1 MQAIRFT
8 KLLRK
13 ANDMN
18 AYFDPALA
26 PAPIAL
32 SIVEGMSNAQYHA
45 RPEYSSSQLKD
56 MIRSA
61 AHFYSHN
68 IAKEHDK
75 ERKACMDFGTLAH
88 TLFLEPDQ
96 FANEFVILPVDAPR
110 KPTEVMLKA
119 KNPSSETLDKI
130 AFWENFE
137 AINGHKTIITEE
149 DFQGAKRI
157 VKNLQTLSMYGVM
170 QNNYGMAEASFFFK
184 DPIFGLELRV
194 RPDYHIVPCSAFQN
208 GLILD
213 LKTTSD
219 ARAIAFQR
227 QCGNFAY
234 DLSAAMYREGFQQ
247 VYGTEEK
254 PDFIFLV
261 AENTAPFNVKQYK
274 ASNLFL
280 SVGEQRYYRAKELL
294 AESLLLQEWDGY
306 SKELEEIN
314 LPPYMLKQ
322 ALQHEFN

>member
-1 MQAIRFT
+1 
-8 KLLRK
+8 
-13 ANDMN
+13 MN
-18 AYFDPALA
+18 AYFDPTLA

-68 IAKEHDK
+68 IAKEHEK

-88 TLFLEPDQ
+88 TLFLEPEQ
-96 FANEFVILPVDAPR
+96 FSNEFVIAPVFDRRTKAG
-110 KPTEVMLKA
+110 KEEAAAWEQATEG
-119 KNPSSETLDKI
+119 KI
-130 AFWENFE
+130 LV
-137 AINGHKTIITEE
+137 TEE
-149 DFQGAKRI
+149 QVQGAKRI

-170 QNNYGMAEASFFFK
+170 QNNYGMAEASFFFT

-194 RPDYHIVPCSAFQN
+194 RPDYHIVPCSAFPN

-247 VYGTEEK
+247 VYGTEDK

-280 SVGEQRYYRAKELL
+280 SIGEQRYYRAKELL

-314 LPPYMLKQ
+314 LPSYMLKQ